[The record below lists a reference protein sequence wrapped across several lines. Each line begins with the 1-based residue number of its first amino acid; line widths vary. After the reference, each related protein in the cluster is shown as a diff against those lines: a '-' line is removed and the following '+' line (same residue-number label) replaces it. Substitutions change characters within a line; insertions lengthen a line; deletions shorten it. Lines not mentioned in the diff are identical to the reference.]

1 MNRLSQKIGAYQLIV
16 FTFLLAATV
25 LRTVALFL
33 DYNIETGYFDSKS
46 CIIIGNALLIAGVVV
61 GLASAVLF
69 REKMSFVAS
78 FDNAATYIPSGIV
91 SAALLFVGADLFIDV
106 VNLPEKL
113 LSWESLTDPAV
124 LFMLALIATCIAAVG
139 VFLFNA
145 LSDKRADHR
154 RGAFC
159 VVMIVFLTLYSAYL
173 YFSTRLPLNAHVK
186 ITDQL
191 AYMVAAV
198 FFLFEARISL
208 DRPLWRGY
216 MAFGYIAALLT
227 AYSSL
232 PSLILYL
239 IRGQVISASLYENVL
254 TFTLFLFIS
263 ARLILVTELHT
274 DTTCACARMTDA
286 LEENREAARLLAEQS
301 RARDNNNEENLD
313 PEEPS
318 NYTIDIDGSAT
329 ATEE

>member
-113 LSWESLTDPAV
+113 LSRESLTDPAV

-154 RGAFC
+154 RGAF
-159 VVMIVFLTLYSAYL
+159 
-173 YFSTRLPLNAHVK
+173 
-186 ITDQL
+186 
-191 AYMVAAV
+191 
-198 FFLFEARISL
+198 
-208 DRPLWRGY
+208 
-216 MAFGYIAALLT
+216 
-227 AYSSL
+227 
-232 PSLILYL
+232 
-239 IRGQVISASLYENVL
+239 
-254 TFTLFLFIS
+254 
-263 ARLILVTELHT
+263 
-274 DTTCACARMTDA
+274 
-286 LEENREAARLLAEQS
+286 
-301 RARDNNNEENLD
+301 
-313 PEEPS
+313 
-318 NYTIDIDGSAT
+318 
-329 ATEE
+329 